1 MTARGWLAAVAGLVA
16 CSAPA
21 PRRLPGASITPHL
34 ELARIRA
41 CGVDVALDGHP
52 SPDVRYLYTYD
63 ARGRLAR
70 AAGTWASGG
79 SDRLDYTWDHLDHLV
94 GLLDTPGSTPAQV
107 EIAADYDTLGDLV
120 DYTWSSTAYRYS
132 GFAEDGQPTREVLA
146 QPGAADVAYD
156 LSYDASGRIVQAS
169 QEGEGGATTLY
180 SYDDAATRT
189 VTIDTDH
196 GASLGIVVYDD
207 ADRELSE
214 SWDGSDPSV
223 IASETRYAW
232 DGDRLLSTTSRS
244 GSYGSPHE
252 LRTVEVDT
260 LRYDCRSR

>member
-1 MTARGWLAAVAGLVA
+1 MTARGQLAIAAVLAA

-21 PRRLPGASITPHL
+21 PRKLPGASITPHL
-34 ELARIRA
+34 ELARVSA
-41 CGVDVALDGHP
+41 CGVDVALDGHA
-52 SPDVRYLYTYD
+52 SPDVRYVYTYD
-63 ARGRLAR
+63 PLGRLAR
-70 AAGTWASGG
+70 ATGTWTSGD

-94 GLLDTPGSTPAQV
+94 QLLDTAGSAPAQV

-120 DYTWSSTAYRYS
+120 DYAWNTTTYRYS
-132 GFAEDGQPTREVLA
+132 GFAEDGQPTREVIA
-146 QPGAADVAYD
+146 QPGAADAVYD
-156 LSYDASGRIVQAS
+156 LGYDASGRIVQAS
-169 QEGEGGATTLY
+169 QEGGPTTLY
-180 SYDDAATRT
+180 TYDDAATRT

-196 GASLGIVVYDD
+196 GASLGIIVYDD

-232 DGDRLLSTTSRS
+232 DGDRLLSTTYRS
-244 GSYGSPHE
+244 GSYASPHE